1 MLEPPSAPGYGRVL
15 EPPSAPGY
23 GRVLEPPSAP
33 GYGRVLEPPSAPG
46 YGRVH
51 DEEQLHRDRGRAAVL
66 AVLVVGCAVLRNAS
80 HRCITLF
87 CTVLCCAAILAPPSP
102 LDAAGDRGGVA
113 DLIQTIKVSR
123 LPIICICN
131 DKYSQKLRSLRNHVS
146 AHGGKLSTQRLLHQ
160 SILPAPTLPS
170 VPHRE
175 TATALHHHIAVQCS
189 KVQCSVCISTASL
202 PTVHV
207 IDCPLPHPTC
217 LSVWRP
223 APPRCNTPCNTMR
236 RSVWSWTFASPRH
249 SRLVPAC
256 RQCAVW
262 RASPSMRPLYA
273 H

>member
-1 MLEPPSAPGYGRVL
+1 M
-15 EPPSAPGY
+15 
-23 GRVLEPPSAP
+23 
-33 GYGRVLEPPSAPG
+33 
-46 YGRVH
+46 
-51 DEEQLHRDRGRAAVL
+51 HRDRGRAAVL

-175 TATALHHHIAVQCS
+175 TATALHHHIAVQCRAVKYS
-189 KVQCSVCISTASL
+189 AVCASALHPFPQCMSLTAPCHTPL
-202 PTVHV
+202 AFLCGDRRHPVATRHV
-207 IDCPLPHPTC
+207 T
-217 LSVWRP
+217 
-223 APPRCNTPCNTMR
+223 
-236 RSVWSWTFASPRH
+236 
-249 SRLVPAC
+249 
-256 RQCAVW
+256 QCAAVSGAGFSQAHGTADW
-262 RASPSMRPLYA
+262 CPHAGSVPCGGPLRQ
-273 H
+273 